1 MLGFFK
7 KYKEARAAQQELTAA
22 SKVRGHDFMTL
33 NSTVHEAL
41 VKEAV
46 ATGVEATIQNF
57 DRIEMLYLGRRD
69 DIIHHYKER
78 SKRFR

>member
-7 KYKEARAAQQELTAA
+7 KYKEAKVAQQELTAA
-22 SKVRGHDFMTL
+22 FKLRGHNFMTL

-57 DRIEMLYLGRRD
+57 DHVELIYLGRHD
-69 DIIHHYKER
+69 DIVRYYKER
-78 SKRFR
+78 SKQFS